1 MKGWGEEERWGER
14 GREGGREGWKVE
26 GIKIVWIGGSM

>member
-1 MKGWGEEERWGER
+1 MERSKSARALE